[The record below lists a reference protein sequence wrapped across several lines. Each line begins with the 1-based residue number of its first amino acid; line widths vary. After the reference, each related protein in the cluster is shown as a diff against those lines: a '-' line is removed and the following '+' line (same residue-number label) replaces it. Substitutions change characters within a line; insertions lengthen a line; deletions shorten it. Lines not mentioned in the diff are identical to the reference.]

1 MDDSSFKNKIYE
13 LENRINK
20 LEQINSSEDDENSVI
35 SFVLDIF
42 NIRRLL
48 ETILYSQKWLKIT
61 KNLVNVL
68 LLLIFL
74 TFIFWETG
82 TLRLEISPITTTLMS
97 ICLIGLV
104 S

>member
-48 ETILYSQKWLKIT
+48 ETILYSQ
-61 KNLVNVL
+61 N
-68 LLLIFL
+68 
-74 TFIFWETG
+74 G
-82 TLRLEISPITTTLMS
+82 LR
-97 ICLIGLV
+97 
-104 S
+104 